1 MVKKL
6 CDLKYKYNLTNE
18 NEELSEEEEIEFKD
32 KILENIERIII
43 SNDYN
48 TYNIDNKEDEIIKYK
63 NMQIEITTIENQKN
77 NIQNKIKN
85 RTFIDLGN
93 NEILLRNYYNLSN
106 KTKIYLKKIDVF
118 EKGMKIPKI
127 EFDIFYKLDK
137 ENLVK
142 LKKPENMI
150 IDLFIPVEITGNIDK
165 LNISS

>member
-77 NIQNKIKN
+77 NI
-85 RTFIDLGN
+85 
-93 NEILLRNYYNLSN
+93 
-106 KTKIYLKKIDVF
+106 
-118 EKGMKIPKI
+118 
-127 EFDIFYKLDK
+127 
-137 ENLVK
+137 
-142 LKKPENMI
+142 
-150 IDLFIPVEITGNIDK
+150 
-165 LNISS
+165 